1 MTSTSKPRHGDPIA
15 IITVDSLTGK
25 QTVAVPTRQFQQ
37 FLDELETSTTTIQET
52 ITEKVNDNSVTN
64 TLLALT
70 KKIQDQVGSGEFLT
84 SDTDSLTVDSDVLYV
99 DMTEA

>member
-1 MTSTSKPRHGDPIA
+1 MTATSKPRHGDPIA
-15 IITVDSLTGK
+15 IVTVDRLTGD

-37 FLDELETSTTTIQET
+37 FLDELETSTTTIEET
-52 ITEKVNDNSVTN
+52 IIQRTSENMLVN

-70 KKIQDQVGSGEFLT
+70 KKVQDQIGSGEFLT
-84 SDTDSLTVDSDVLYV
+84 SDTDSLTVDSTVLYV